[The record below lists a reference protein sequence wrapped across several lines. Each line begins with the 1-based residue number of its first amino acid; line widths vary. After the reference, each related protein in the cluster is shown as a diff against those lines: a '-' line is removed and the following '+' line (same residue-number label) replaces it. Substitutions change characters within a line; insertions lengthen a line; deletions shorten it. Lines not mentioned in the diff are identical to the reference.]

1 MKSTMSHSMVPNGIA
16 LTQSE
21 VEALAYK
28 ATKGAGLPWG
38 IAEEA
43 AFMASWFHNKGV
55 DILTPLA
62 THLDQIKGHAWADLI
77 DPSGQVSALCFGPSL
92 GEMLGS
98 CQSYDLGEMRDPVF
112 LLPFVDACAT
122 VVGRGF
128 SVTVDNQEIALNTQ
142 IRACNSVKV
151 TLLDTPKTWPR
162 PVAATYPMAT
172 KDHLDQL
179 AFATYVPATEASRAG
194 AGSSQSDND

>member
-1 MKSTMSHSMVPNGIA
+1 MSDVIS

-43 AFMASWFHNKGV
+43 AFMASWFHARGV

-62 THLDQIKGHAWADLI
+62 AHLDQIKGQIWVELV
-77 DPSGQVSALCFGPSL
+77 DPSGMISALCFGPSL
-92 GEMLGS
+92 GEMMGSEEYYHLG
-98 CQSYDLGEMRDPVF
+98 QTRDPMF
-112 LLPFVDACAT
+112 LMPFVDACAT
-122 VVGRGF
+122 AHARGF
-128 SVTVDNQEIALNTQ
+128 HLTVDDRDLGLNSQ
-142 IRACNSVKV
+142 VSDCNSVKV
-151 TLLDTPKTWPR
+151 TLSDNVKTWPNMA
-162 PVAATYPMAT
+162 PPAYPTST
-172 KDHLDQL
+172 KDHLDHL